1 MSCPDCFTGHQHHGT
16 PKGDMIDLHG
26 LQTYVI
32 KPPQGRAAKGIIVII
47 PDAFGIDFVN
57 NKLLADTYA
66 AKGDFTVYLPD
77 FMLGM
82 LFIRVNLA
90 CITTAH

>member
-16 PKGDMIDLHG
+16 PKGYMINLHG
-26 LQTYVI
+26 LQTYVTE
-32 KPPQGRAAKGIIVII
+32 PPQGRAAMGIIVII
-47 PDAFGIDFVN
+47 PDALGIDFVN

-66 AKGDFTVYLPD
+66 AKGDYKVYLPD

-82 LFIRVNLA
+82 LLTCTKLTSN
-90 CITTAH
+90 TS